1 MKNIIL
7 KSIIEAANIPRRSAR
22 LFIKQINKAT
32 ASLSPPPSAR
42 SIRAAVRSMRA
53 SSMLAAASGLINSN
67 LEPFGVQKKLRL
79 TPKKDENEMPSLGG
93 ISLPPASS
101 FDSLKTKKSTH
112 KIGEKSGKEENK
124 RSIRWLTE
132 EIKISKK
139 VDQEVSV
146 QWVEDENPVHKG
158 EIITK
163 STVMPASSNPD
174 ALHSTALQPASNGR
188 AVLESKN
195 RHERDSN
202 IEFIEYCHRYIITG
216 KEPELYKRG
225 YDDPYTSVTAF
236 INSHFSKFDS
246 DNVIKNMTLG
256 TNWNKC
262 NRYWGMSP
270 FQIKKAWKDNGAK
283 QARLGTQMHRDIE
296 YFMNNDIRDD
306 GSQIDYTHKDILDI
320 HEFVSENK
328 GDEKPE
334 WSYFLNFV
342 RDHPEFKPYRTEMR
356 IYSEQLKIAGSIDML
371 YKNSDGSFSIYDWK
385 RSKEIQ
391 KYNIY
396 KKFSTTESVKHLPDL
411 NFVHYSLQ
419 LHLYK
424 YILEKNYNFKIKD
437 LFLVQLHPNFK
448 NYRLH
453 ECLDLTNE
461 LDILLKERQAT
472 L

>member
-1 MKNIIL
+1 
-7 KSIIEAANIPRRSAR
+7 
-22 LFIKQINKAT
+22 
-32 ASLSPPPSAR
+32 
-42 SIRAAVRSMRA
+42 
-53 SSMLAAASGLINSN
+53 
-67 LEPFGVQKKLRL
+67 
-79 TPKKDENEMPSLGG
+79 
-93 ISLPPASS
+93 
-101 FDSLKTKKSTH
+101 
-112 KIGEKSGKEENK
+112 
-124 RSIRWLTE
+124 
-132 EIKISKK
+132 
-139 VDQEVSV
+139 
-146 QWVEDENPVHKG
+146 
-158 EIITK
+158 
-163 STVMPASSNPD
+163 
-174 ALHSTALQPASNGR
+174 
-188 AVLESKN
+188 
-195 RHERDSN
+195 
-202 IEFIEYCHRYIITG
+202 
-216 KEPELYKRG
+216 
-225 YDDPYTSVTAF
+225 
-236 INSHFSKFDS
+236 
-246 DNVIKNMTLG
+246 MTLG

-270 FQIKKAWKDNGAK
+270 FQIKKAWKDNGAE

-320 HEFVSENK
+320 HEFISENT
-328 GDEKPE
+328 GVEKPE

-371 YKNSDGSFSIYDWK
+371 YKNNDGSFSIYDWK

-461 LDILLKERQAT
+461 LDILLKERKAT